1 MVNYGSFYLYL
12 GVTELDVGMKFE
24 QLLFELD
31 LPGSLLHI
39 LCEQGFL
46 FCSLI
51 HSKYLGL
58 CLAHRM
64 GLI

>member
-1 MVNYGSFYLYL
+1 M
-12 GVTELDVGMKFE
+12 DVGMKFE

-31 LPGSLLHI
+31 LSGSLLYV

-51 HSKYLGL
+51 YSKYLGW